1 MKYRNGL
8 NSHLVWIDEI
18 PCAWDMGNRW
28 NKSDINVDIHENEV
42 SVARRWQLASQ
53 WGLLQISYG
62 QVRLKGPIVRARIL
76 SGHAAAAE
84 RFQSRSSFQY
94 PPPGQVLR
102 MRRRAEAMGVT
113 LGVLDSTPVES
124 KQKNLLNWLPVV
136 QTDLVGWKFR
146 LRVPCQAWGKST

>member
-1 MKYRNGL
+1 M
-8 NSHLVWIDEI
+8 
-18 PCAWDMGNRW
+18 
-28 NKSDINVDIHENEV
+28 
-42 SVARRWQLASQ
+42 
-53 WGLLQISYG
+53 
-62 QVRLKGPIVRARIL
+62 RARIL

-124 KQKNLLNWLPVV
+124 KQKNLLN
-136 QTDLVGWKFR
+136 
-146 LRVPCQAWGKST
+146 